1 MLVRAAGPIEPSEQ
15 RILFYLYR
23 TDLSTLRD
31 QLVAGAISAG
41 LIVEASP
48 GPKREMTVLDPDGY
62 CLMVAET
69 DVA

>member
-1 MLVRAAGPIEPSEQ
+1 VAA
-15 RILFYLYR
+15 
-23 TDLSTLRD
+23 
-31 QLVAGAISAG
+31 AIAAG
-41 LIVEASP
+41 LIVDGSP